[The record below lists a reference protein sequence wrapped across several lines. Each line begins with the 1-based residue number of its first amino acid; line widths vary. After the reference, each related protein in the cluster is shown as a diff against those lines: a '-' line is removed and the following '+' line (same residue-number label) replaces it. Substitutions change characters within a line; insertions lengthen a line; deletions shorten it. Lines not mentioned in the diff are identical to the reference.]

1 MNKILPVLVAAVCIS
16 GFQLKAEAGTGAE
29 VAGTIAGT
37 VLCAGILTAAIL
49 DCDHHHRGHY
59 YNREYY
65 RERNHRHYRD
75 HYYSGRH
82 SRRGHHR
89 CD

>member
-1 MNKILPVLVAAVCIS
+1 MNKIIPVLVAAVCIS

-49 DCDHHHRGHY
+49 DCDDHHY
-59 YNREYY
+59 KREYY
-65 RERNHRHYRD
+65 RERDHRHYRD